1 MSDTLKGLLIIASVL
16 TVGWILRKIRKNK
29 VKMEDAIFWIFFAA
43 ILLLLAIF
51 PEISYELCRIF
62 GIMSPSN
69 LVFLV
74 IIFLLVE
81 KIFTLSIIV
90 SQLEDKIGVL
100 SAEVALRSKAEN
112 KNIDNV
118 DEKETLL
125 EREEVEK
132 LEEVLPVIW
141 DELSPEARAVIDK
154 QGVVYTDSEGDLVT
168 SIVNGKDCVFTC
180 YDDKGYCYCAIEKA
194 YREGRCNFYKPV
206 SCHLYPIR
214 VGDYGP
220 YKAVNYHRWDVC
232 KAAVLLGKKENV
244 PVYKFLKEPLIR
256 KFGEA
261 WYAELE
267 NVAEELEKQ
276 HII

>member
-1 MSDTLKGLLIIASVL
+1 M
-16 TVGWILRKIRKNK
+16 
-29 VKMEDAIFWIFFAA
+29 
-43 ILLLLAIF
+43 LAIF

-112 KNIDNV
+112 KKIDKV

-132 LEEVLPVIW
+132 QEI
-141 DELSPEARAVIDK
+141 EAEI
-154 QGVVYTDSEGDLVT
+154 GIG
-168 SIVNGKDCVFTC
+168 
-180 YDDKGYCYCAIEKA
+180 
-194 YREGRCNFYKPV
+194 EGR
-206 SCHLYPIR
+206 
-214 VGDYGP
+214 
-220 YKAVNYHRWDVC
+220 
-232 KAAVLLGKKENV
+232 
-244 PVYKFLKEPLIR
+244 
-256 KFGEA
+256 
-261 WYAELE
+261 
-267 NVAEELEKQ
+267 
-276 HII
+276 

>member
-81 KIFTLSIIV
+81 KIF
-90 SQLEDKIGVL
+90 KL

-112 KNIDNV
+112 KKIDKV

-132 LEEVLPVIW
+132 QEI
-141 DELSPEARAVIDK
+141 EAEI
-154 QGVVYTDSEGDLVT
+154 GIG
-168 SIVNGKDCVFTC
+168 
-180 YDDKGYCYCAIEKA
+180 
-194 YREGRCNFYKPV
+194 EGR
-206 SCHLYPIR
+206 
-214 VGDYGP
+214 
-220 YKAVNYHRWDVC
+220 
-232 KAAVLLGKKENV
+232 
-244 PVYKFLKEPLIR
+244 
-256 KFGEA
+256 
-261 WYAELE
+261 
-267 NVAEELEKQ
+267 
-276 HII
+276 

>member
-16 TVGWILRKIRKNK
+16 TVGWILRKIRKIK
-29 VKMEDAIFWIFFAA
+29 SKWRTLFLDFFAA

-112 KNIDNV
+112 KKIDKV

-132 LEEVLPVIW
+132 QEI
-141 DELSPEARAVIDK
+141 EAEI
-154 QGVVYTDSEGDLVT
+154 GIG
-168 SIVNGKDCVFTC
+168 
-180 YDDKGYCYCAIEKA
+180 
-194 YREGRCNFYKPV
+194 EGR
-206 SCHLYPIR
+206 
-214 VGDYGP
+214 
-220 YKAVNYHRWDVC
+220 
-232 KAAVLLGKKENV
+232 
-244 PVYKFLKEPLIR
+244 
-256 KFGEA
+256 
-261 WYAELE
+261 
-267 NVAEELEKQ
+267 
-276 HII
+276 

>member
-100 SAEVALRSKAEN
+100 SQKLRF
-112 KNIDNV
+112 V
-118 DEKETLL
+118 PRL
-125 EREEVEK
+125 R
-132 LEEVLPVIW
+132 
-141 DELSPEARAVIDK
+141 
-154 QGVVYTDSEGDLVT
+154 
-168 SIVNGKDCVFTC
+168 
-180 YDDKGYCYCAIEKA
+180 
-194 YREGRCNFYKPV
+194 
-206 SCHLYPIR
+206 IR
-214 VGDYGP
+214 
-220 YKAVNYHRWDVC
+220 R
-232 KAAVLLGKKENV
+232 
-244 PVYKFLKEPLIR
+244 LI
-256 KFGEA
+256 K
-261 WYAELE
+261 
-267 NVAEELEKQ
+267 
-276 HII
+276 

>member
-81 KIFTLSIIV
+81 KIFTLSIVV

-100 SAEVALRSKAEN
+100 SAVALRSKAEN
-112 KNIDNV
+112 KKIEKI
-118 DEKETLL
+118 DEKENML
-125 EREEVEK
+125 E
-132 LEEVLPVIW
+132 
-141 DELSPEARAVIDK
+141 
-154 QGVVYTDSEGDLVT
+154 Q
-168 SIVNGKDCVFTC
+168 
-180 YDDKGYCYCAIEKA
+180 
-194 YREGRCNFYKPV
+194 
-206 SCHLYPIR
+206 
-214 VGDYGP
+214 
-220 YKAVNYHRWDVC
+220 
-232 KAAVLLGKKENV
+232 
-244 PVYKFLKEPLIR
+244 
-256 KFGEA
+256 
-261 WYAELE
+261 
-267 NVAEELEKQ
+267 EELEKQ
-276 HII
+276 EIQSEIGMGEGR

>member
-112 KNIDNV
+112 KKIDKV

-132 LEEVLPVIW
+132 QEI
-141 DELSPEARAVIDK
+141 EAEMVSLKIIPAICTPHFGGYFAESLF
-154 QGVVYTDSEGDLVT
+154 Q
-168 SIVNGKDCVFTC
+168 TC
-180 YDDKGYCYCAIEKA
+180 SGMNISK
-194 YREGRCNFYKPV
+194 
-206 SCHLYPIR
+206 SL
-214 VGDYGP
+214 
-220 YKAVNYHRWDVC
+220 
-232 KAAVLLGKKENV
+232 
-244 PVYKFLKEPLIR
+244 
-256 KFGEA
+256 
-261 WYAELE
+261 
-267 NVAEELEKQ
+267 
-276 HII
+276 